1 MKDRRVTV
9 VWSREFMA
17 AFSRMDIR
25 SLLVDGNAPDLVRAH
40 LPGRPEQAVQRRAR
54 GMGLKVLPV
63 DVTRF
68 PVYVEQLSCPC
79 LVVRVRVTFG

>member
-9 VWSREFMA
+9 VRGREFIA

-40 LPGRPEQAVQRRAR
+40 LTGRPEQTVQRRAR
-54 GMGLKVLPV
+54 GW
-63 DVTRF
+63 D
-68 PVYVEQLSCPC
+68 
-79 LVVRVRVTFG
+79 